1 MNTVLK
7 TDGIFVLVADAA
19 LSAREKS
26 AEDEDLLTRSL
37 EESVLR
43 QLLLRMLL
51 RLEAL
56 EKK

>member
-26 AEDEDLLTRSL
+26 AEDQDLLTRSL
-37 EESVLR
+37 EESIFR
-43 QLLLRMLL
+43 QLLQRILI

-56 EKK
+56 ETR

>member
-26 AEDEDLLTRSL
+26 AEDQDLLTRSL
-37 EESVLR
+37 EESVFR
-43 QLLLRMLL
+43 QLLQRILI
-51 RLEAL
+51 RLDEL
-56 EKK
+56 EKR